1 MSNAGELSA
10 GGPGP
15 GARRPRAPAG
25 VALEPAERRAVG
37 ALAAIYAA
45 RMLGLFLLLPVLALY
60 AGDLP
65 GATPLLVGLAVGA
78 YGLTQACFQIPFG
91 VVSDRLGR
99 RPVITVGL
107 VLYGA
112 GSLWGAAAV
121 GIWGVIG
128 ARMLQGAGAVSGPV
142 TALLADL
149 TRTQVRTR
157 AMALIGIS
165 IGGAFIVSLIGA
177 PLLQA
182 AVGVHGIF
190 RIMAALAL
198 LSVLL
203 LYGLVPVPGAATA
216 PDAASAPDT
225 ATLPEAAHAFARPL
239 LPYYVGVFM
248 LNFVLTATFVGV
260 PHALRDTLGIDLH
273 DHWATYLGAFVASLA
288 GTVPFILWSERSGAP
303 DLVMR
308 YGIALLVIAQGALA
322 FTYGHYWGLNA
333 ALAAFFAAF
342 NFLEARLPAR
352 LSQAAGPASRGAALG
367 VFATA
372 QFLGAFAGGMAG
384 GVLYGSGLGLVGV
397 FGGASLAALVWLLLY
412 RPRPARRAS

>member
-1 MSNAGELSA
+1 MSTAGEVPA
-10 GGPGP
+10 GAPGP
-15 GARRPRAPAG
+15 GLRQSRARGA
-25 VALEPAERRAVG
+25 VALAPAERRAVA
-37 ALAAIYAA
+37 ALASIYAA

-65 GATPLLVGLAVGA
+65 GASPLLTGLAVGA

-91 VVSDRLGR
+91 IVSDRLGR
-99 RPVITVGL
+99 RPVITLGL

-112 GSLWGAAAV
+112 GSLWGVTAA

-149 TRTQVRTR
+149 TRSEVRTR

-165 IGGAFIVSLIGA
+165 IGAAFIVSLIGA

-182 AVGVHGIF
+182 VIGVHGIF
-190 RIMAALAL
+190 GIMAALAA

-203 LYGLVPVPGAATA
+203 LYTVVPL
-216 PDAASAPDT
+216 PDT
-225 ATLPEAAHAFARPL
+225 TAALRPTPAPEAAHAFSRPL
-239 LPYYVGVFM
+239 LPYYVGVFA

-273 DHWATYLGAFVASLA
+273 DHWATYLGTFVASLL
-288 GTVPFILWSERSGAP
+288 GTAPFILWTERSGAP

-308 YGIALLVIAQGALA
+308 YGIALLLFAQGALA
-322 FTYGHYWGLNA
+322 FVYGHYWALSA

-342 NFLEARLPAR
+342 NYLEARLPAR

-384 GVLYGSGLGLVGV
+384 GLLYGSRLGLVGV
-397 FGGASLAALVWLLLY
+397 FGAASLVALGWLLLY
-412 RPRPARRAS
+412 RPGPAQGGT